1 MTKKFQGKTYLDP
14 KYDPAFKELFDS
26 EDAIKDFLNDILKL
40 EIGDKIKSLT
50 FTFDK
55 AFRFR
60 TPKSKKVV
68 LDVFITTNSGRFLN
82 IEMQKWKHEFFIDR
96 TVLYN
101 AALVIKGKI
110 ELDNSETFKA
120 LLEAERET
128 RRYELPETISIWIC
142 DFELPGIGD
151 EYVDEWSIFSRNS
164 VKNGSIIPIF
174 SKNKYIMISL
184 PNFRKSEKE
193 VHSHLDA
200 WLYLMNHAG
209 TDNKVPDFGNR
220 IIRDALERIRVDKA
234 DNKLLARQGNA
245 MKRDEEYQTRL
256 ASAVVKANIKLLG
269 ALIDAGKITIDDAV
283 KASGYS
289 KEMLGFKQ

>member
-40 EIGDKIKSLT
+40 EDDDKIKSLT
-50 FTFDK
+50 FAFDK

-68 LDVFITTNSGRFLN
+68 LDIFITTDSGRFLN
-82 IEMQKWKHEFFIDR
+82 IEMQKWRHEFFVDR
-96 TVLYN
+96 AVLYN
-101 AALVIKGKI
+101 VALVIKGKI
-110 ELDNSETFKA
+110 ELDSSEAFMA
-120 LLEAERET
+120 LPDAVRET
-128 RRYELPETISIWIC
+128 KRYELPETISIWIC
-142 DFELPGIGD
+142 DFDLPGIGN
-151 EYVDEWSIFSRNS
+151 EYIDEWSIFSRNS
-164 VKNGSIIPIF
+164 VKSGCVVPIF

-184 PNFRKSEKE
+184 PNFKKSEKE
-193 VHSHLDA
+193 VHSRLDA
-200 WLYLMNHAG
+200 WLYLLNHAG

-220 IIRDALERIRVDKA
+220 IIKEALDRIRVDKA

-245 MKRDEEYQTRL
+245 MKRDEEYKTRL
-256 ASAVVKANIKLLG
+256 ASAVVKANVKLLD
-269 ALIDAGKITIDDAV
+269 ALIAAGKITLDDAV

-289 KEMLGFKQ
+289 KEMFNLK